1 MKASGEYKIKI
12 KMLDKL
18 KALNMLARHMGMFKD
33 NLNIAVDPIKE
44 MLRTID
50 GQGSTV
56 RLINDRI
63 NREAEE
69 LDVKKESAQKHHAEP
84 ISFI

>member
-33 NLNIAVDPIKE
+33 NLNVAVDPIE
-44 MLRTID
+44 ELMRTID

-56 RLINDRI
+56 RMINDRI
-63 NREAEE
+63 NREAGE
-69 LDVKKESAQKHHAEP
+69 LNAKKESAQKHRDAP
-84 ISFI
+84 ISFM